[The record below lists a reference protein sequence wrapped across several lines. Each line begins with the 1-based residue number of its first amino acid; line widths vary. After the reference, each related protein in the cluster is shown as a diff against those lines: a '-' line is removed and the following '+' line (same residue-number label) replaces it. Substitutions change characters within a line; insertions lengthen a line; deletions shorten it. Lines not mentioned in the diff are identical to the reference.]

1 MENGFQVLVAE
12 DNSVLSHVLQFNLE
26 SAGLKVTVANNGGE
40 AKQALSAQTF
50 DLLIT
55 DFQMPQANGDEV
67 CRHAREVAH
76 QDMPIIM
83 CSAKGLE
90 LDAAQLKQ
98 QWGVTRVFY
107 KPFSMREM
115 LKYVQETLAEV
126 STSATCATA
135 GG

>member
-1 MENGFQVLVAE
+1 
-12 DNSVLSHVLQFNLE
+12 
-26 SAGLKVTVANNGGE
+26 
-40 AKQALSAQTF
+40 
-50 DLLIT
+50 
-55 DFQMPQANGDEV
+55 
-67 CRHAREVAH
+67 
-76 QDMPIIM
+76 M